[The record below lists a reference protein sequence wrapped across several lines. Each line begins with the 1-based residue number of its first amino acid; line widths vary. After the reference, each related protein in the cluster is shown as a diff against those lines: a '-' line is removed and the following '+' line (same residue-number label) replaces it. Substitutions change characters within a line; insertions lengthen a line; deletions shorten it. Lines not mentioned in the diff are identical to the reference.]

1 MVFESSFT
9 QGNFVD
15 DVIVSVGGSG
25 FTNGQYFDVSLTG
38 GSGTGLKANII
49 VSGNAVTDIT
59 VTDGGSGYSAD
70 FSITVA
76 PGAIGGGSGLVLEAK
91 VSTAVSYTHLTLPTI
106 CSV

>member
-1 MVFESSFT
+1 MIFESSFT
-9 QGNFVD
+9 QGNCVD
-15 DVIVSVGGSG
+15 DVIVSNGGSG

-76 PGAIGGGSGLVLEAK
+76 P
-91 VSTAVSYTHLTLPTI
+91 VSYTHLTLPTR
-106 CSV
+106 